1 MHVLITTD
9 TIGGVWTYTQELISG
24 LLRRGI
30 KVTLVSF
37 GEIPSPDQTEWMDG
51 LSHLDFRATG
61 FPLEWMQ
68 EGQADIPASQDYLR
82 SLIVEVEPDLLHFNQ
97 YCYGAMAIDLPRIVV
112 AHCDVISWWRAVHN
126 DDPPPTQW
134 LQWYRSTIQR
144 SIAAADIVVA
154 PSRWM
159 LDSLRAI
166 YGEPSQGM
174 VIYNSRA
181 PGRFNPDIS
190 KEAMALSVGRI
201 WDSGKQ
207 TTLLCRQDL
216 PLDVVIAGCGDHP
229 EPALRNAV
237 MIAPVPRVRLL
248 GKQSEPQLRQL
259 FGRASIYAATSRYE
273 PFGLAPVE
281 AALSRCAL
289 LMNDVPVFREL
300 WGDAAYYF
308 ERNRGESLRAGLAQ
322 LHQDAALRHSFAS
335 RAYERARRLFNSER
349 MVSEYLDMY
358 RVLAAQ
364 HITAA

>member
-1 MHVLITTD
+1 MHILITTD
-9 TIGGVWTYTQELISG
+9 TIGGVWTYTQELATG

-37 GEIPSPDQTEWMDG
+37 GEIPSPEQTEWMDG
-51 LSHLDFRATG
+51 LANLDFRATG

-68 EGQADIPASQDYLR
+68 EGQRDIAASQEYLKAV
-82 SLIVEVEPDLLHFNQ
+82 IAEVGPDLLHFNQ
-97 YCYGAMAIDLPRIVV
+97 YCYAALAPELPRIVV
-112 AHCDVISWWRAVHN
+112 AHSDVISWWRAVHN
-126 DDPPPTQW
+126 ADPPTTQW
-134 LQWYRSTIQR
+134 LKWYREQIQT
-144 SIAAADIVVA
+144 SIATADALIA

-159 LDSLRAI
+159 LESLRKI
-166 YGEPSQGM
+166 YGDPNNGT
-174 VIYNSRA
+174 VIHNGRTPA
-181 PGRFNPDIS
+181 RFNPDIP
-190 KEAMALSVGRI
+190 KESLALSVGRI

-237 MIAPVPRVRLL
+237 TVSPIPRMRLL
-248 GKQSEPQLRQL
+248 GKQGETQLRQL
-259 FGRASIYAATSRYE
+259 LGRASIYAATSRYE

-289 LMNDVPVFREL
+289 LMNDIPVFREL

-308 ERNRGESLRAGLAQ
+308 EHNRGAGLRAGLAQ
-322 LHQDAALRHSFAS
+322 LHQDSALRSSFAS
-335 RAYERARRLFNSER
+335 RAYERARRLFNTDR
-349 MVSEYLDMY
+349 MVSEYLDLY

-364 HITAA
+364 HIAAA